1 MLSED
6 RGTGP
11 QDQQERPVS
20 DEKDF
25 NAKKFNDTLH
35 DQIHR
40 DIHSEMNERMDPD
53 GKRRNPI
60 VVGIHIGRRGSSGL
74 FWGAFLVLGGVA
86 LLLDHMGYVSIDRL
100 WRFWPLLLVCAGSPN
115 LMRRE
120 HRLWGILLIAGGVL
134 FQLNELGLAHFR
146 WNDIW
151 PILLI
156 ATGLMLMWGAI
167 EARRRPSAPLPG
179 DDPRTTLNEAAIFGG
194 VERRVTSQDFQGGHI
209 SAVFG
214 GVEIDMTDANMQ
226 ADEATLE
233 INAIFGGIEIR
244 VPETWQVAF
253 RGTPIFGGIADKTRV
268 GRTTDL
274 TDPRRKVLILTGA
287 VIFGGVEI
295 KN

>member
-1 MLSED
+1 M
-6 RGTGP
+6 
-11 QDQQERPVS
+11 S
-20 DEKDF
+20 DENDF
-25 NAKKFNDTLH
+25 DAKKFSDTPH
-35 DQIHR
+35 EQVHSE
-40 DIHSEMNERMDPD
+40 IHSSVSEKMDPD
-53 GKRRNPI
+53 GKRCNPR
-60 VVGIHIGRRGSSGL
+60 VVGIHMGRRGSSGL
-74 FWGAFLVLGGVA
+74 FWGAFLVLGGIA

-100 WRFWPLLLVCAGSPN
+100 WRFWPLLLVCAGIPN
-115 LMRRE
+115 VMSRE
-120 HRLWGILLIAGGVL
+120 RRLWGILLITGGVL

-167 EARRRPSAPLPG
+167 EARRRPSAPPAG
-179 DDPRTTLNEAAIFGG
+179 GDPRTTLSEVAIFGG
-194 VERRVTSQDFQGGHI
+194 IERRVTSQDFQGGHI
-209 SAVFG
+209 NAIFG
-214 GVEIDMTDANMQ
+214 GIEIDLTDANMQ

-233 INAIFGGIEIR
+233 INAIFGGVEIR

-268 GRTTDL
+268 GRTTDPS
-274 TDPRRKVLILTGA
+274 DPRRKVLVLTGT

>member
-1 MLSED
+1 MSE
-6 RGTGP
+6 
-11 QDQQERPVS
+11 
-20 DEKDF
+20 K
-25 NAKKFNDTLH
+25 
-35 DQIHR
+35 
-40 DIHSEMNERMDPD
+40 MDPD
-53 GKRRNPI
+53 GKRRSPI
-60 VVGIHIGRRGSSGL
+60 VVGIHMGRRGSSGL

-86 LLLDHMGYVSIDRL
+86 LLLDHMGYVSVDRL
-100 WRFWPLLLVCAGSPN
+100 WRFWPLLLVCAGIPN
-115 LMRRE
+115 VMSRE
-120 HRLWGILLIAGGVL
+120 RRLWGILLITGGVL

-209 SAVFG
+209 SAIFG

-274 TDPRRKVLILTGA
+274 SDPRRKVLILTGA